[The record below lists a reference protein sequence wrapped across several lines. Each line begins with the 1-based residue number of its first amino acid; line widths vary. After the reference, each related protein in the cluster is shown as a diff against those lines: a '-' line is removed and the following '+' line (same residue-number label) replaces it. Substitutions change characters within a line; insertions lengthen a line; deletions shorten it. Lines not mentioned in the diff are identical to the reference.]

1 MFVSI
6 ASRLNLRYT
15 TQAMPEP
22 EQQDND
28 VARIEIDREL
38 CIGAAP
44 CVTLLP
50 EVFELDAENK
60 AIAKPA
66 PNAKSEEILNA
77 AKSCPVLA
85 IYLYNKAGK
94 RIYPE

>member
-1 MFVSI
+1 M
-6 ASRLNLRYT
+6 AEP
-15 TQAMPEP
+15 QAPAD
-22 EQQDND
+22 QNI
-28 VARIEIDREL
+28 ARIEVDREL
-38 CIGAAP
+38 CIGAAT

-60 AIAKPA
+60 AIVRPA
-66 PNAKSEEILNA
+66 PGAKYEDILNA

-85 IYLYNKAGK
+85 IYLYNQQGQ

>member
-1 MFVSI
+1 M
-6 ASRLNLRYT
+6 N
-15 TQAMPEP
+15 QAT
-22 EQQDND
+22 DNE
-28 VARIEIDREL
+28 VARVEVDREL
-38 CIGAAP
+38 CIGAAT

-60 AIAKPA
+60 AIIKPA
-66 PNAKSEEILNA
+66 HRAKSTDILNA

-85 IYLYNKAGK
+85 IYLYNRSGK